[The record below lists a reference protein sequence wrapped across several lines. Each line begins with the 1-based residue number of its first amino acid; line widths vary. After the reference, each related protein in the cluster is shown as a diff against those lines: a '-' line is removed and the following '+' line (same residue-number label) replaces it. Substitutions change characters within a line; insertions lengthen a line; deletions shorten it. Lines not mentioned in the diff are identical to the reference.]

1 MLLVADQPETH
12 RFISEEE
19 RDYIITEIAR
29 VSSSEP
35 ITVSCPLTSMKWL
48 ASAVLNKIKH
58 SFSTLPVLSNIE
70 RLEPNNGYWIRQHSV
85 IYCQLCFKF

>member
-35 ITVSCPLTSMKWL
+35 ITVSCPQMVL
-48 ASAVLNKIKH
+48 LNKSKHGLPSLFVNHKVLFIKKLII
-58 SFSTLPVLSNIE
+58 FV
-70 RLEPNNGYWIRQHSV
+70 
-85 IYCQLCFKF
+85 

>member
-35 ITVSCPLTSMKWL
+35 ITVSCPLMVHL
-48 ASAVLNKIKH
+48 VLKKNQ
-58 SFSTLPVLSNIE
+58 T
-70 RLEPNNGYWIRQHSV
+70 WTT
-85 IYCQLCFKF
+85 KFVSQSQGFVY